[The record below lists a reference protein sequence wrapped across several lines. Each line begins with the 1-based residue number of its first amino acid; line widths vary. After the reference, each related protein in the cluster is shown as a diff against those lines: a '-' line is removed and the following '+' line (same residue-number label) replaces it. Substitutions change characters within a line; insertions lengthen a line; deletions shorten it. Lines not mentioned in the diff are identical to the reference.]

1 MISRFEGLIVP
12 AGKPN
17 TSSAHARGSA
27 SADTELAHRLWN
39 DHQARRRAAQMPKRP
54 VADVLIAAVA
64 DRFQGIITRN
74 AAHFRNI
81 APALTIVEP

>member
-1 MISRFEGLIVP
+1 MPFSKSCLSRPPSHGP
-12 AGKPN
+12 ALTPSWRTACGTTIK
-17 TSSAHARGSA
+17 
-27 SADTELAHRLWN
+27 
-39 DHQARRRAAQMPKRP
+39 RAAEPQMPKRP
-54 VADVLIAAVA
+54 IADVLIAAFA

>member
-1 MISRFEGLIVP
+1 
-12 AGKPN
+12 
-17 TSSAHARGSA
+17 
-27 SADTELAHRLWN
+27 
-39 DHQARRRAAQMPKRP
+39 MPKRP
-54 VADVLIAAVA
+54 IADVLIAAFA

>member
-1 MISRFEGLIVP
+1 MPFSKSCI
-12 AGKPN
+12 A
-17 TSSAHARGSA
+17 TSEPWT

-39 DHQARRRAAQMPKRP
+39 DHQVRRRAAQMPKRP
-54 VADVLIAAVA
+54 AADVLIAAFA

-81 APALTIVEP
+81 APPLTIVEP